1 MMVSIRSS
9 KLGTHHLGGLFF
21 LLGPPPIS
29 QLFRLF
35 LRSGQKGADR
45 FFRRGFSKSCLLR
58 GKRRNPMPTS
68 PAPIAASSS
77 PSRNPN
83 AQSFSA
89 KSKAR
94 RRKKKSKFGS
104 RRENEPEK
112 GQ

>member
-1 MMVSIRSS
+1 MDIHVELRYDGFNSVQQIGYTS
-9 KLGTHHLGGLFF
+9 LGGLFF

-68 PAPIAASSS
+68 PAPH
-77 PSRNPN
+77 
-83 AQSFSA
+83 
-89 KSKAR
+89 
-94 RRKKKSKFGS
+94 
-104 RRENEPEK
+104 
-112 GQ
+112 